1 MRGSFRNMQPSDRP
15 ALPAAR
21 HMERPWGCFQQYA
34 HNEPVTVSLMTV
46 RPGQRLSL
54 QSHSRRAGLWTVLDD
69 GAVLQVGEQMLYP
82 QPGAGIRIP
91 AGVKHRLGSS
101 GPALRVL
108 EVAFGDW
115 QQDDIVRHAD
125 DFGPL
130 QERG

>member
-1 MRGSFRNMQPSDRP
+1 MRGSLRNVQTSDRTT
-15 ALPAAR
+15 LPAVR
-21 HMERPWGCFQQYA
+21 HVERPWGCFRQYA
-34 HNEPVTVSLMTV
+34 NNEPVTVSLMTI

-54 QSHSRRAGLWTVLDD
+54 QSHSRRAELWIVLDA
-69 GAVLQVGEQMLYP
+69 GAVLQVGEQMLHP

-108 EVAFGDW
+108 EVAFDDW

-125 DFGPL
+125 DFGRL

>member
-1 MRGSFRNMQPSDRP
+1 MQTSERT

-21 HMERPWGCFQQYA
+21 HVEQPWGCFWQYA
-34 HNEPVTVSLMTV
+34 HNEPVTVSLMTI
-46 RPGQRLSL
+46 RLGQRLSL
-54 QSHSRRAGLWTVLDD
+54 QSHSRRAELWIVLDA
-69 GAVLQVGEQMLYP
+69 GAVLQVGEQMLHP
-82 QPGAGIRIP
+82 QPGDEIRIP

-108 EVAFGDW
+108 EVAFDDW

-125 DFGPL
+125 DFGRL